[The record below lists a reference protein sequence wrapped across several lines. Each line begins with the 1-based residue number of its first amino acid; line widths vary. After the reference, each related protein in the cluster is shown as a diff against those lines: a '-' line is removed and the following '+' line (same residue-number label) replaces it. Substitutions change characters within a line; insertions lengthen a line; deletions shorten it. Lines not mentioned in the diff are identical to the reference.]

1 LFEKDLR
8 EFTFSPKLN
17 KSFNQKKLILNDIN
31 IPSPESLQEKDS
43 SEIALPTDEI
53 INSKILSGNLIERQP
68 WWEYRKKLQIENIKH
83 NQHSKDIRECL
94 FQPKIVKHILRS
106 HKIYII

>member
-1 LFEKDLR
+1 MFEKDLR

-17 KSFNQKKLILNDIN
+17 KSFNQKNLISNFI
-31 IPSPESLQEKDS
+31 IPSPDSFQEKDP

-53 INSKILSGNLIERQP
+53 INLKILSGNLIERQP